1 MAGKATHRRDPL
13 LIGHRVVHATT
24 KRSGFIVGRGEPNGI
39 KSALYPVTLEGTTR
53 TELWPEHLI
62 RIRPKKDQFPAHGGK
77 FKAPAGYPLYTH
89 GQTVSTAAAPRRS
102 RA

>member
-1 MAGKATHRRDPL
+1 MAGKAAHRGDPI
-13 LIGHRVVHATT
+13 LIGHRVVHSIS

-62 RIRPKKDQFPAHGGK
+62 RVRPRKEQFPAHGGT
-77 FKAPAGYPLYTH
+77 FKAPAGYPLYIH
-89 GQTVSTAAAPRRS
+89 VQASSAVPAPRRS
-102 RA
+102 RT